1 MDKKTTEPIV
11 HDFKTTNSSMN
22 KSVLVAFLMFIL
34 LGVGTGFI
42 AANAL
47 GTTPTMS
54 GGNSSSDGI
63 TTGGVT
69 VHKGDIIGTK
79 DASQYKMS
87 EVPQGVLKEGGIEG
101 EGAYHLERDGGP
113 SRNVYLTSSVLD
125 LAPFVGHTVKVWGQT
140 QAAQS
145 AGWLMDVGRLQV
157 IE

>member
-1 MDKKTTEPIV
+1 MDKKTSKPIV
-11 HDFKTTNSSMN
+11 HDFQETKTSMN
-22 KSVLVAFLMFIL
+22 KSVLVTFLMFVL

-42 AANAL
+42 AANAV
-47 GTTPTMS
+47 GSAPVVN
-54 GGNSSSDGI
+54 GGDSSSDGI

-79 DASQYKMS
+79 DAGQYKMS
-87 EVPQGVLKEGGIEG
+87 EVPQGVLKKGGIEG